1 METDGRTDRI
11 TISISRDKKSII
23 VGVVSVKIP
32 TAGNLCDEILQCY
45 RKKRSHLFC
54 HTGNLCDTVDIYS
67 DFNA

>member
-45 RKKRSHLFC
+45 RKKTFAFVLPY
-54 HTGNLCDTVDIYS
+54 G
-67 DFNA
+67 